1 MSKISLV
8 CEALFIRHLYS
19 ADWRLCFRRLF
30 LPSEFHFEH
39 LQQLRATL
47 LELFVLK
54 IHAIGI
60 PVGASPRFTTDKPW
74 AHLLVFVVDAVE
86 FIA

>member
-1 MSKISLV
+1 M
-8 CEALFIRHLYS
+8 
-19 ADWRLCFRRLF
+19 
-30 LPSEFHFEH
+30 
-39 LQQLRATL
+39 
-47 LELFVLK
+47 ELFVLK